1 MKRSEVQVLLGPLD
15 SVASRVD
22 GQRRP
27 YPESSSCSLGAKPP
41 DPLPGASPPDPH
53 HHRSESCSVMGSCAS
68 RSWEGFEVAKKII
81 ALVVVAGAV
90 LFFVKR
96 SRSAKADADLWREA
110 TAPTD

>member
-1 MKRSEVQVLLGPLD
+1 MPTESVGRNSNHRISFWGP
-15 SVASRVD
+15 SPQTPCR
-22 GQRRP
+22 G
-27 YPESSSCSLGAKPP
+27 E
-41 DPLPGASPPDPH
+41 PPDPH
-53 HHRSESCSVMGSCAS
+53 HTGSASCSVMGSCVI

-96 SRSAKADADLWREA
+96 NRSAKADADLWREA